1 MNMMKKRGQWKLNE
15 NNGTMVSFISINGN
29 DNKKEDNGKNIY
41 KQWYNWLLSM
51 KMTMIKEGKHLFK
64 FTNNFMI

>member
-29 DNKKEDNGKNIY
+29 DNKKEDNGKHIY
-41 KQWYNWLLSM
+41 KQWYN
-51 KMTMIKEGKHLFK
+51 
-64 FTNNFMI
+64 